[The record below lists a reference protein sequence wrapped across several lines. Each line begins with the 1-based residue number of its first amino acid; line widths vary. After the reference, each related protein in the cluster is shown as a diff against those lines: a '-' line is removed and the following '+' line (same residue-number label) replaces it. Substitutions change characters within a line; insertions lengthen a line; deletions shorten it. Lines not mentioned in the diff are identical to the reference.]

1 MMRIKPEKMIK
12 VALYIRVS
20 TLEQAEH
27 GYSLQEQE
35 QRLKDYCSAKDWTI
49 KKIYKDGGYSGG
61 SLDRPAMQ
69 QLIKDCKKY
78 NMILVYKLDRLS
90 RSQKDTMYLIEDVF
104 LANGVQFTSMSEN
117 FDTSTPLGMAMI
129 GILSVFAQLE
139 RAQIKER
146 MRMGQTARAKKG
158 LWHGGSNVPLGYL
171 VGDDGKLVA
180 SEEAGQIKEIF
191 DLLLSGYNMTK
202 ISSIMSAKYP
212 DRLVFRHPSSIQ
224 KICSNEI
231 YTGKFTSGN
240 IVIENNHEAIIPQ
253 ITFQRAQA
261 RLNDLKTGAH
271 PFIGTHL
278 LSGFMVCGLCGKHYV
293 SSTTSKGARTWCYYR
308 CASVKSSARKAGEAY
323 CRNRIYK
330 ESEVNDLIIQE
341 IKGLSFNAIR
351 KKKHAAKKDYSK
363 EIKSLTDQVNKLVDL
378 YALDG
383 IDFDALSK
391 KIEALNKKK
400 NFLINQ
406 QSFENDTQ
414 DFDKILSVKGQIDT
428 VFETGTLEDKRRVID
443 ALIKRIV
450 MNEDGIEIEWR
461 F

>member
-146 MRMGQTARAKKG
+146 MRMGQTARAKKVM
-158 LWHGGSNVPLGYL
+158 W
-171 VGDDGKLVA
+171 
-180 SEEAGQIKEIF
+180 
-191 DLLLSGYNMTK
+191 
-202 ISSIMSAKYP
+202 
-212 DRLVFRHPSSIQ
+212 
-224 KICSNEI
+224 
-231 YTGKFTSGN
+231 
-240 IVIENNHEAIIPQ
+240 
-253 ITFQRAQA
+253 
-261 RLNDLKTGAH
+261 
-271 PFIGTHL
+271 
-278 LSGFMVCGLCGKHYV
+278 CGV
-293 SSTTSKGARTWCYYR
+293 
-308 CASVKSSARKAGEAY
+308 
-323 CRNRIYK
+323 
-330 ESEVNDLIIQE
+330 
-341 IKGLSFNAIR
+341 
-351 KKKHAAKKDYSK
+351 
-363 EIKSLTDQVNKLVDL
+363 
-378 YALDG
+378 
-383 IDFDALSK
+383 
-391 KIEALNKKK
+391 
-400 NFLINQ
+400 
-406 QSFENDTQ
+406 
-414 DFDKILSVKGQIDT
+414 
-428 VFETGTLEDKRRVID
+428 
-443 ALIKRIV
+443 
-450 MNEDGIEIEWR
+450 
-461 F
+461 